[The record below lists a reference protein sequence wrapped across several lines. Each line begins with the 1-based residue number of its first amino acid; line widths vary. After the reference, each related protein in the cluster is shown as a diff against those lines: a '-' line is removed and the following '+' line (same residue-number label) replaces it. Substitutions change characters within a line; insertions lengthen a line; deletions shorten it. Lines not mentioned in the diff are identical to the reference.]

1 MSRNRGACDCLCD
14 EEFIDALE
22 INRSSNVIGAL
33 TEIALRLCSKY
44 QPDTDIG
51 GGANPLLMFKSPR
64 PPILIVLK
72 NAKMKF
78 PNRLSNERRQS

>member
-1 MSRNRGACDCLCD
+1 MSLNRGVCDCLYD
-14 EEFIDALE
+14 EELIDALE

-33 TEIALRLCSKY
+33 TEMALRLCSEY
-44 QPDTDIG
+44 QPDTDLG
-51 GGANPLLMFKSPR
+51 GGADPLLTFKSPR
-64 PPILIVLK
+64 PPILIALK

>member
-22 INRSSNVIGAL
+22 INQSLNVIRAL
-33 TEIALRLCSKY
+33 AEIALCVCSKY
-44 QPDTDIG
+44 QPDTDHG
-51 GGANPLLMFKSPR
+51 GGADSLPR
-64 PPILIVLK
+64 PPILIALK